1 MAVSG
6 TKQEDAYTVF
16 RRLKPG
22 DRVRVTQTVRVGSRK
37 WETSFTGTVLET
49 RRAQTGLHF
58 DRAADDRVFVDTIL
72 LNRGDG
78 ERTTVTL
85 DEHTQI
91 AVVSGGSAA
100 QAR

>member
-1 MAVSG
+1 MTASG
-6 TKQEDAYTVF
+6 TKQADAYSMF

-22 DRVRVTQTVRVGSRK
+22 DRVRVTQTVRVGSRQ
-37 WETSFTGTVLET
+37 WDTSFTGTVLET

-58 DRAADDRVFVDTIL
+58 DRARDDRVFVDTIV

-85 DEHTQI
+85 DENTQI
-91 AVVSGGSAA
+91 EVVTAGSAGS
-100 QAR
+100 AR